1 MPEPEPLLPAAASE
15 PVAAAAGPAA
25 AVLGEPVGPPP
36 AEAPVAEPAV
46 AAAASAEGPRRWN
59 LWELERLTRA
69 VAGADLVRDEERSY
83 LLVYLRDFASPDGLL
98 PEDFDLLVRESFG
111 DLLAAPSAV

>member
-1 MPEPEPLLPAAASE
+1 M
-15 PVAAAAGPAA
+15 VAAAA
-25 AVLGEPVGPPP
+25 
-36 AEAPVAEPAV
+36 
-46 AAAASAEGPRRWN
+46 AASDDSPRRWN

-69 VAGADLVRDEERSY
+69 VAGDDVVRDEERSY

-111 DLLAAPSAV
+111 DLIAVPSGV

>member
-1 MPEPEPLLPAAASE
+1 MLGEPIEPRVPE
-15 PVAAAAGPAA
+15 PVAAAAAA
-25 AVLGEPVGPPP
+25 AP
-36 AEAPVAEPAV
+36 AD
-46 AAAASAEGPRRWN
+46 GPRRWN

-69 VAGADLVRDEERSY
+69 VAGDDLVRDEERSY

-111 DLLAAPSAV
+111 DLIAVPSGV